1 MVRTG
6 EHLVGRAETCS
17 VFDESLLGLAH
28 GPPPA
33 ALALIGEPGIGKTRL
48 LAEAAAR
55 ADAHGYL
62 VLRGAAS
69 ELERDLPFWVF
80 VDALDEHV
88 RRLEPHS
95 LDALDDETRDTLA
108 VILPSLNPPAGSRAI
123 AILHDRYR
131 VHAAVRDLLERL
143 AAVTPLVLLVDDL
156 HWADTGVHR
165 ALRRPPPA
173 PARRSHPRRS
183 LPPSAAGARPTVRRA
198 RARAPLRRAA
208 TDRDRCAHAAAGA
221 RAPGR
226 SGRRRDRAG
235 DVRGERRQPLL
246 PRATRPIARSSAAR
260 TFPRRSRRTWPR
272 SSRSS
277 ATTRDSRSTARP
289 WSGIPST
296 PSSRPQ
302 QAA

>member
-88 RRLEPHS
+88 RGLEPHS
-95 LDALDDETRDTLA
+95 LDALDDGTRDTLA
-108 VILPSLNPPAGSRAI
+108 EILPSLNPPAGSRAT
-123 AILHDRYR
+123 AVLHDRYR

-143 AAVTPLVLLVDDL
+143 AAATPLVLLVDDL
-156 HWADTGVHR
+156 HWADTASIELFG
-165 ALRRPPPA
+165 ALLRRPPDA
-173 PARRSHPRRS
+173 PILVAASLRPRQ
-183 LPPSAAGARPTVRRA
+183 
-198 RARAPLRRAA
+198 
-208 TDRDRCAHAAAGA
+208 
-221 RAPGR
+221 APGR
-226 SGRRRDRAG
+226 
-235 DVRGERRQPLL
+235 L
-246 PRATRPIARSSAAR
+246 SAALER
-260 TFPRRSRRTWPR
+260 AHRSGVLQRIEIECAHGAAG
-272 SSRSS
+272 SR
-277 ATTRDSRSTARP
+277 AP
-289 WSGIPST
+289 
-296 PSSRPQ
+296 
-302 QAA
+302 

>member
-33 ALALIGEPGIGKTRL
+33 ALALIGEPGIGKSRL

-88 RRLEPHS
+88 RGLEPHS
-95 LDALDDETRDTLA
+95 LDALDDGTRDTLA
-108 VILPSLNPPAGSRAI
+108 EILPSLNPPAGSRAT
-123 AILHDRYR
+123 AVLHDRYR

-156 HWADTGVHR
+156 HWADTASIELFG
-165 ALRRPPPA
+165 ALLRRPPDA
-173 PARRSHPRRS
+173 PILVAASLRPRQAPGR
-183 LPPSAAGARPTVRRA
+183 LSAALERAHRSGVLQRIEIGALT
-198 RARAPLRRAA
+198 RAA
-208 TDRDRCAHAAAGA
+208 GS
-221 RAPGR
+221 RAPG
-226 SGRRRDRAG
+226 
-235 DVRGERRQPLL
+235 
-246 PRATRPIARSSAAR
+246 
-260 TFPRRSRRTWPR
+260 
-272 SSRSS
+272 
-277 ATTRDSRSTARP
+277 
-289 WSGIPST
+289 
-296 PSSRPQ
+296 
-302 QAA
+302 